1 MTEKTGYDKPIFT
14 FKEWSITV
22 LVGMVLLMIGCFT
35 IATQHGQILRLRQE
49 RDMYA
54 EIISSTNAEL
64 LTDNDSTTTVV
75 ESVKNRNL

>member
-22 LVGMVLLMIGCFT
+22 LVGMPLLVIGCFI
-35 IATQHGQILRLRQE
+35 IAAQAGKIQRLRKE

-54 EIISSTNAEL
+54 EIISATNAEL
-64 LTDNDSTTTVV
+64 STDNDSTTTVV
-75 ESVKNRNL
+75 E